1 MINRQEHTMKSNL
14 LAAAVLGFAAL
25 AALGATANA
34 AEYPYCS
41 AGGGFSSHGSCG
53 FSSFEQCRATVMGA
67 GGYCH
72 VNPAYAAGRTTPNGV
87 PLRSRDVGFQR
98 QR

>member
-1 MINRQEHTMKSNL
+1 VRRNL
-14 LAAAVLGFAAL
+14 SLAAALAFAAIVAS
-25 AALGATANA
+25 AAMANA
-34 AEYPYCS
+34 TEYPYCS

-72 VNPAYAAGRTTPNGV
+72 VNPAYDASRTAARAATPV
-87 PLRSRDVGFQR
+87 PLRSREVRFQR
-98 QR
+98 YR